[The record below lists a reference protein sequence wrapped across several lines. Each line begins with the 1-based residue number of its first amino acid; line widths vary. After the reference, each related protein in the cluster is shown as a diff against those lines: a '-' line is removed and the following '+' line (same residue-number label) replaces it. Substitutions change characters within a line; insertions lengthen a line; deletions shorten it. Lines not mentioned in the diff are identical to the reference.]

1 MAKLNLNASE
11 FENLPEQKSEIL
23 PVGEYTMQII
33 KSDIR
38 DTKAGTGF
46 YLQLEF
52 EVLGPT
58 NAGRRYW
65 DRLNLKNPNSD
76 AEAIA
81 KRQFR
86 DIYTALGFALP
97 PEDSE
102 EMHFKQLRV
111 NIRHKPNK
119 LNGELETQA
128 RYKSASDAAPAAA
141 PQAAKPAAAASGPAK
156 KPWERNK

>member
-11 FENLPEQKSEIL
+11 FENLPVQKSEIL

-38 DTKAGTGF
+38 ETKAGTGF

-58 NAGRRYW
+58 EAGRHYW
-65 DRLNLKNPNSD
+65 DRLNLKNPNAD

-86 DIYTALGFALP
+86 DIYSALGFALP
-97 PEDSE
+97 PDDSE
-102 EMHFKQLRV
+102 EMHFKPLRV

-128 RYKSASDAAPAAA
+128 RYKSAGDVAPAAPAQARPAAAAAPAA
-141 PQAAKPAAAASGPAK
+141 
-156 KPWERNK
+156 KPWERKK